1 MQCLKCIDKYNI
13 EENCTKCGKREV
25 IIKNLEGDD
34 LLQKMFSI
42 LGHIAEKFNQVYV
55 FAHNGGG
62 YDFQFVADYMI
73 RVEGW
78 IPNIILNGS
87 KIIQMSKDRVTFKDT
102 LNFFH
107 KKLAALPKM
116 FGIQNKTK
124 GYFPHMFNKSENQGY
139 EGPLPDS
146 KYYDPD
152 SMSDTDRKEFFKWYN
167 KELEKNENFNFQ
179 REMLK
184 YCRSDVEIL
193 RIASLTFRKLFL
205 SQLGVDPLTSSAT
218 IAAACMN
225 GYRTKYLPENT
236 IPLMTFKTYR
246 MRDNQSD
253 LAIRYLK
260 YFEDKYNVKLQSA
273 YRGVEKRIGRY
284 SVDGYCPKFPVDKL
298 GIDDP
303 PEVRPLILEI
313 QGCFFHGCPTC
324 FTNRTTPI
332 YAGSKKS
339 DGAITMESR
348 YQNTLAKMEYL
359 KNLESHPIIIEKW
372 ECQIIQE
379 GTEDDLLRRHL
390 TDPNLITPILTNR
403 EAFYGGRTES
413 FCRHHKV
420 DESKGE
426 KIRYIDI
433 NSLYPYVN
441 KYGTYPIGHPE
452 ILIGDTIPQ
461 SLNSIT
467 GVAKVCVEAPK
478 DLFLPVLPIR
488 TNNKLV
494 FALCRAC
501 AERQT
506 QDTCHHTGEQRQFI
520 GTYTCLELRKAVQ
533 KGYQLKQI
541 YEVWS
546 YKSTQYDKNTKK
558 GGLFSEY
565 IDLFSTIKQK
575 SSGYPPNVRT
585 DEDKKKFVKELY
597 DREGITL
604 KVDEIQSN
612 PGLRSLSKLC
622 LNSLWGKFGQRN
634 NVGSTTIIDSQATL
648 FQYLEDPSKEIS
660 SIMFMPGR
668 DGNDIAYVNW
678 KVIEECA
685 EDSNFI
691 NPIICAHVTAEAR
704 LVLYEY
710 LEKLGNCVLYCDTD
724 SIIYTELPH
733 DLKIET
739 GPFLGQM
746 GDELATEYGEGA
758 YITEFICG
766 GPKNYGY
773 CVKTAKNEY
782 KYVVKIRGIT
792 LNHQV
797 SKSLNFENMKEFILN
812 PPPNPVQVKYENK
825 IQRKRP
831 FMVIN
836 HEATKKYGEVSSKR
850 RKVGLR
856 TLPYGYIDPDIDMD
870 DQD

>member
-1 MQCLKCIDKYNI
+1 MARYRRNPTNVFDEYYELQAGGNGMAYFQGSPYQRGHGIGSFLGGLFRGALPLLKSGARAVGKELLQCGINVL
-13 EENCTKCGKREV
+13 
-25 IIKNLEGDD
+25 DD
-34 LLQKMFSI
+34 LPEATL
-42 LGHIAEKFNQVYV
+42 
-55 FAHNGGG
+55 
-62 YDFQFVADYMI
+62 
-73 RVEGW
+73 
-78 IPNIILNGS
+78 
-87 KIIQMSKDRVTFKDT
+87 KDSVNT
-102 LNFFH
+102 
-107 KKLAALPKM
+107 
-116 FGIQNKTK
+116 
-124 GYFPHMFNKSENQGY
+124 
-139 EGPLPDS
+139 
-146 KYYDPD
+146 
-152 SMSDTDRKEFFKWYN
+152 
-167 KELEKNENFNFQ
+167 
-179 REMLK
+179 
-184 YCRSDVEIL
+184 
-193 RIASLTFRKLFL
+193 
-205 SQLGVDPLTSSAT
+205 
-218 IAAACMN
+218 
-225 GYRTKYLPENT
+225 RT
-236 IPLMTFKTYR
+236 
-246 MRDNQSD
+246 
-253 LAIRYLK
+253 
-260 YFEDKYNVKLQSA
+260 
-273 YRGVEKRIGRY
+273 G
-284 SVDGYCPKFPVDKL
+284 
-298 GIDDP
+298 
-303 PEVRPLILEI
+303 
-313 QGCFFHGCPTC
+313 
-324 FTNRTTPI
+324 
-332 YAGSKKS
+332 
-339 DGAITMESR
+339 
-348 YQNTLAKMEYL
+348 
-359 KNLESHPIIIEKW
+359 
-372 ECQIIQE
+372 
-379 GTEDDLLRRHL
+379 
-390 TDPNLITPILTNR
+390 
-403 EAFYGGRTES
+403 
-413 FCRHHKV
+413 
-420 DESKGE
+420 
-426 KIRYIDI
+426 
-433 NSLYPYVN
+433 
-441 KYGTYPIGHPE
+441 
-452 ILIGDTIPQ
+452 
-461 SLNSIT
+461 
-467 GVAKVCVEAPK
+467 
-478 DLFLPVLPIR
+478 
-488 TNNKLV
+488 
-494 FALCRAC
+494 
-501 AERQT
+501 
-506 QDTCHHTGEQRQFI
+506 
-520 GTYTCLELRKAVQ
+520 KAVQ

-710 LEKLGNCVLYCDTD
+710 LEKLGNRVLYCDTD

-836 HEATKKYGEVSSKR
+836 YEATKKYGEVSSKR